1 MEVVMK
7 LNAKWASLSLLCLAF
22 CTFSP
27 TPLQAQCGGTE
38 RWAVK
43 VGTDPKAGT
52 IDLTNRTPISL
63 QDLINLPEPQRPPR
77 NDNRTRLD
85 EETHVYVIQARLVQF
100 KFETNDND
108 FHLVITDDTLNFSP
122 GGPRT
127 TPSGHSFVAEI
138 PDPNCI
144 GGAQSTSAQSVF
156 IDGIRN
162 ARGELQA
169 QFQNINTSGKFNDA
183 SGIPVQIVGIG
194 FFDRPHNQ
202 TGRAPNNIEI
212 HPILDIIFNP
222 PQGNLTLT
230 ASPTTLTVPQGGTAS
245 TTISTVAA
253 SGLNSD
259 IALSTSTPPTGAM
272 VTFSP
277 TSIAAPGSGS
287 STLSITVGSA
297 TPLGNSTLTVSG
309 SGGGTLQNTNISL
322 TVIRSTTP
330 PVPTASVSVP
340 PDGTSVTGLV
350 NVAATG
356 SDAVGVVKLEIY
368 IDGALKACNFG
379 ATSISY
385 PWDTTAVPNGT
396 HTVLSKAYN
405 AAGGVGT
412 SSTSTVTVTN

>member
-1 MEVVMK
+1 MK
-7 LNAKWASLSLLCLAF
+7 LNAKWTSLSLLCLAF
-22 CTFSP
+22 CTLSS

-52 IDLTNRTPISL
+52 IDLTARTPISL
-63 QDLINLPEPQRPPR
+63 QDLINLHEPKRPPK
-77 NDNRTRLD
+77 NNNSTRLN
-85 EETHVYVIQARLVQF
+85 EETHVYVVQARLVEF

-108 FHLVITDDTLNFSP
+108 FHLVMTDDTLNFSP
-122 GGPRT
+122 GGQGT
-127 TPSGHSFVAEI
+127 TPSGHSFVSEI

-144 GGAQSTSAQSVF
+144 GGAQGSSAQSAF
-156 IDGIRN
+156 IDGIKN
-162 ARGELQA
+162 ARAELNA

-183 SGIPVQIVGIG
+183 GGIPVQIVGIG
-194 FFDRPHNQ
+194 FFDRQHFQ
-202 TGRAPNNIEI
+202 TGRAPNNIEM

-253 SGLNSD
+253 GGLNSD
-259 IALSTSTPPTGAM
+259 ITLSASTPPTGAM

-287 STLSITVGSA
+287 STLSITAGSA
-297 TPLGNSTLTVSG
+297 TPLGSSTLTVSG
-309 SGGGTLQNTNISL
+309 SGGGASQNTNINL
-322 TVIRSTTP
+322 TVTP
-330 PVPTASVSVP
+330 SGGISSVPTASVSAP

-356 SDAVGVVKLEIY
+356 LDAVGVVKLEIY

>member
-1 MEVVMK
+1 MK

-22 CTFSP
+22 CTLSS

-52 IDLTNRTPISL
+52 IDLTTRTPISL

-85 EETHVYVIQARLVQF
+85 EETHVYVIRARLAQF

-122 GGPRT
+122 GGPGT

-138 PDPNCI
+138 PDANCI
-144 GGAQSTSAQSVF
+144 AGAQGTSTQSAF
-156 IDGIRN
+156 IAGIQN

-212 HPILDIIFNP
+212 HPILDII
-222 PQGNLTLT
+222 
-230 ASPTTLTVPQGGTAS
+230 
-245 TTISTVAA
+245 
-253 SGLNSD
+253 
-259 IALSTSTPPTGAM
+259 STP
-272 VTFSP
+272 
-277 TSIAAPGSGS
+277 
-287 STLSITVGSA
+287 
-297 TPLGNSTLTVSG
+297 
-309 SGGGTLQNTNISL
+309 LQE
-322 TVIRSTTP
+322 
-330 PVPTASVSVP
+330 A
-340 PDGTSVTGLV
+340 
-350 NVAATG
+350 
-356 SDAVGVVKLEIY
+356 
-368 IDGALKACNFG
+368 
-379 ATSISY
+379 
-385 PWDTTAVPNGT
+385 
-396 HTVLSKAYN
+396 
-405 AAGGVGT
+405 
-412 SSTSTVTVTN
+412 